1 MTSCSVRFLTCS
13 HADER
18 SRLLTVV
25 ASAATPSGVDQ
36 IIKFLDE
43 KNLKVNHVVSSL
55 GQTIGQP
62 VSEWNEVCKLSRSRK
77 NL

>member
-13 HADER
+13 HVDER

-36 IIKFLDE
+36 IIKFLDK

-55 GQTIGQP
+55 GGFRPDNRPTG
-62 VSEWNEVCKLSRSRK
+62 V
-77 NL
+77 